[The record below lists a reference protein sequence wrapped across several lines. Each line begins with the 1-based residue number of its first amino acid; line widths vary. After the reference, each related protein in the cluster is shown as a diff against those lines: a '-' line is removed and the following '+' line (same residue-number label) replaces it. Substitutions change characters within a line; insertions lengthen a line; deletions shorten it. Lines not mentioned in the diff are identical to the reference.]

1 MVTHTSNVMINNTIK
16 IPTRLSATATLRVKY
31 FSYTNSS
38 EVHVYRIVNGER
50 KPNEIGQTSYSP
62 TLVTLPVF
70 THNVTVS
77 GTEAA
82 ISMFINSTSDLSHYD
97 IIISNDKGEHVLRV
111 EVVLKGKSNFL
122 TYQQTCLFFF

>member
-1 MVTHTSNVMINNTIK
+1 MVTHTSNVIINNTIT
-16 IPTRLSATATLRVKY
+16 IPTRRSATATLRVKY

-38 EVHVYRIVNGER
+38 EVHVYIIVNGNR
-50 KPNEIGQTSYSP
+50 KPNENKIGQTSHLP

-82 ISMFINSTSDLSHYD
+82 ISIFINSTSDLSHYD

-111 EVVLKGKSNFL
+111 EVVLKGKSNVL
-122 TYQQTCLFFF
+122 TYQ